1 MRVILTNNATFEPF
15 TFDELLKPLSM
26 YTTEY
31 NAVEEGLSTLGSTA
45 DLLKQYAMENQ
56 DSEAFKRYNQF
67 TSDLDSLAET
77 MASSG
82 LSAVGRKHLLNM
94 TKRYASEISPIE
106 TAVKNRAAI
115 ATEQRKLKAQKPTLM
130 FDKDFSTEVSV
141 DDMISNP
148 NLGYTSVD
156 GEDLYKAG
164 VAAAKSFSSRR
175 FNESTR
181 LALGTQYYQL
191 TQEQGVSEV
200 EAAAWLAR
208 KYNIPEL
215 DEAVSRIQKQYN
227 TNSLSDEGKL
237 ASLNYTISGIMD
249 GLVYDKKVTYQA
261 NRGFVTPKSSNT
273 KGDTSGKYEIM
284 PDYAVHFTTNKDKAP
299 EFPKIARKDYTYE
312 DYSKNFEKITAGFR
326 KNSPLSFLDHTP
338 MIYRSKK
345 DEETFNKS
353 KKKARDKI
361 DTFLY
366 DIGYSKDEIEAM
378 TDDDIESA
386 LKKYNE
392 GEAKLDMRGRNTFR
406 INLDPSTTEALLG
419 SNSGS
424 ATFKELSGFEKR
436 DKDYR
441 FTYGDESVD
450 LKYEEGKSSMILTDP
465 VEGKFI
471 LKYNGNYYEIPA
483 DVTGPNIK
491 KRLQVLTI
499 ELKGINDQQEE
510 ISNAIEA
517 LEASN
522 PQRAQYEI
530 WMRALEE
537 RKIKINESMQSLAEE
552 MLKKSTYKN
561 TNK

>member
-115 ATEQRKLKAQKPTLM
+115 AAEQRKLKAQKPTLM

-141 DDMISNP
+141 DDMINNP

-164 VAAAKSFSSRR
+164 VAAAKAFSSRR

-181 LALGTQYYQL
+181 LALGTQYHQL

-261 NRGFVTPKSSNT
+261 NRGFVTPKSSNA
-273 KGDTSGKYEIM
+273 KGDKIM
-284 PDYAVHFTTNKDKAP
+284 PDYAIHFPTNKDKAP
-299 EFPKIARKDYTYE
+299 EFPKIARKDYTYKE
-312 DYSKNFEKITAGFR
+312 YKEQYEYGLRNSRFSPNYMSLESKE
-326 KNSPLSFLDHTP
+326 S
-338 MIYRSKK
+338 
-345 DEETFNKS
+345 FNKR
-353 KKKARDKI
+353 KKKAKDKI

-366 DIGYSKDEIEAM
+366 NIGYSKDEIETM

-386 LKKYNE
+386 LKKYDE

-424 ATFKELSGFEKR
+424 ATFKEIPGFEKR
-436 DKDYR
+436 DGDYR
-441 FTYGDESVD
+441 YTYGDESVD
-450 LKYEEGKSSMILTDP
+450 LKYEEGKASMLITDP

-471 LKYNGNYYEIPA
+471 LRYNGNLYEIPA
-483 DVTGPNIK
+483 DVTGPNIR
-491 KRLQVLTI
+491 KRLQVLTT
-499 ELKGINDQQEE
+499 ELKGINDQQKE

-522 PQRAQYEI
+522 PQRAQYELF
-530 WMRALEE
+530 MRALEE
-537 RKIKINESMQSLAEE
+537 KKIMINESMQSLAEE

>member
-1 MRVILTNNATFEPF
+1 MGVILTNNASFEPF

-31 NAVEEGLSTLGSTA
+31 NAVEEGLSTLGTTA
-45 DLLKQYAMENQ
+45 DLLKQYAMEDQ

-94 TKRYASEISPIE
+94 TKRYASDIKPIE

-115 ATEQRKLKAQKPTLM
+115 AEEQRKLKAQNPTLM

-148 NLGYTSVD
+148 NLGYNTVN

-164 VAAAKSFSSRR
+164 VTAAKAFSSRR
-175 FNESTR
+175 FNDSTR

-215 DEAVSRIQKQYN
+215 DEAVSRIQRQYN

-261 NRGFVTPKSSNT
+261 NRGFVASPSSNR

-284 PDYAVHFTTNKDKAP
+284 PDYALHFPTNKDKAP
-299 EFPKIARKDYTYE
+299 KFNQIARKDYTYK
-312 DYSKNFEKITAGFR
+312 DYKEQHSFR
-326 KNSPLSFLDHTP
+326 FNPFSPNYMPLES
-338 MIYRSKK
+338 
-345 DEETFNKS
+345 EESFNKR
-353 KKKARDKI
+353 KQKAKDKI

-366 DIGYSKDEIEAM
+366 NIGYSQDEIKAM

-386 LKKYNE
+386 LKKYDE

-406 INLDPSTTEALLG
+406 INLDPSTTETLLG
-419 SNSGS
+419 SNSGL
-424 ATFKELSGFEKR
+424 ATFKEITGFEKR
-436 DKDYR
+436 DGDYSY
-441 FTYGDESVD
+441 TYGDESVD
-450 LKYEEGKSSMILTDP
+450 LEYEKDKASMILTDP
-465 VEGKFI
+465 VEGKF
-471 LKYNGNYYEIPA
+471 LLRYNGNYYEIPA
-483 DVTGPNIK
+483 DITGPNLRT
-491 KRLQVLTI
+491 RLQNLTSDLA
-499 ELKGINDQQEE
+499 EINNQQEE

-517 LEASN
+517 LESN
-522 PQRAQYEI
+522 DPRRVQYEI
-530 WMRALEE
+530 LMGALE
-537 RKIKINESMQSLAEE
+537 RGKLSINENIQSLAEE
-552 MLKKSTYKN
+552 MLKKSTYLN

>member
-1 MRVILTNNATFEPF
+1 MRIVLTNNAKFDPYTFE
-15 TFDELLKPLSM
+15 DLLRPLSM

-31 NAVEEGLSTLGSTA
+31 NAVEEGLSTLGTTA
-45 DLLKQYAMENQ
+45 DLLKQYAMEDQ

-115 ATEQRKLKAQKPTLM
+115 AAEQRKLKAQKPTLM

-164 VAAAKSFSSRR
+164 VAAAKAFSSRR
-175 FNESTR
+175 FNDSTR

-284 PDYAVHFTTNKDKAP
+284 PDYAIHLPTNKDKAP
-299 EFPKIARKDYTYE
+299 KFPKIARKDYTY
-312 DYSKNFEKITAGFR
+312 KNYKEQHSFR
-326 KNSPLSFLDHTP
+326 FNPFSPNYIPLES
-338 MIYRSKK
+338 
-345 DEETFNKS
+345 EELFNK
-353 KKKARDKI
+353 KKQKAKDKI

-366 DIGYSKDEIEAM
+366 NIGYSKDEIETM

-386 LKKYNE
+386 LKKYDE
-392 GEAKLDMRGRNTFR
+392 VEAKLDMRARNTFR

-424 ATFKELSGFEKR
+424 ATFKEITGFEKR

-441 FTYGDESVD
+441 YTYGDESVD
-450 LKYEEGKSSMILTDP
+450 LGYEEGKASMILTDP

-471 LKYNGNYYEIPA
+471 LRYNGNLYEIPA
-483 DVTGPNIK
+483 DVTGPNIRVK
-491 KRLQVLTI
+491 LQELTSGLA
-499 ELKGINDQQEE
+499 EINTQQEK

-522 PQRAQYEI
+522 PQRTQYEI
-530 WMRALEE
+530 FMRALEE

>member
-1 MRVILTNNATFEPF
+1 MGVIITSNATFEPF

-31 NAVEEGLSTLGSTA
+31 NAVEEGLSTLGTTA
-45 DLLKQYAMENQ
+45 DLLKQYAMEDQN
-56 DSEAFKRYNQF
+56 SEAFKRYSQF

-82 LSAVGRKHLLNM
+82 LSAVGRKQLLNM
-94 TKRYASEISPIE
+94 TKRYASEIKPIE
-106 TAVKNRAAI
+106 TAVKNRATI
-115 ATEQRKLKAQKPTLM
+115 AEEQRKLKAQNPTLM

-148 NLGYTSVD
+148 NLKYTTVD

-164 VAAAKSFSSRR
+164 VTAAKAFSSRR

-181 LALGTQYYQL
+181 LALGTQYHQL

-249 GLVYDKKVTYQA
+249 GLVYNKKVTYQS
-261 NRGFVTPKSSNT
+261 NRGFETPSPPNNNGS
-273 KGDTSGKYEIM
+273 SGKYEIL
-284 PDYAVHFTTNKDKAP
+284 PDYAVHFPTNKGKAP
-299 EFPKIARKDYTYE
+299 EFNQIARKDYTY
-312 DYSKNFEKITAGFR
+312 KNYKEQHSFR
-326 KNSPLSFLDHTP
+326 FNPFSPNYMPLES
-338 MIYRSKK
+338 
-345 DEETFNKS
+345 EELFNKR
-353 KKKARDKI
+353 KQKARDKV

-366 DIGYSKDEIEAM
+366 NIGYSKGEIEAM
-378 TDDDIESA
+378 TDDDIENA
-386 LKKYNE
+386 LKKYDE
-392 GEAKLDMRGRNTFR
+392 GEAKLEMRGRNTFR
-406 INLDPSTTEALLG
+406 INLDPSTTEDLLG
-419 SNSGS
+419 SNSGL
-424 ATFKELSGFEKR
+424 ATFKEITGFEKR
-436 DKDYR
+436 DGDYR
-441 FTYGDESVD
+441 YAYGDESVD
-450 LKYEEGKSSMILTDP
+450 LEYEKGKASMIITDP

-471 LKYNGNYYEIPA
+471 LRYNGNLYEIPA
-483 DVTGPNIK
+483 DITGPNIRT
-491 KRLQVLTI
+491 RLQNLTLDLA
-499 ELKGINDQQEE
+499 EINTQQEE
-510 ISNAIEA
+510 ISNAIGA

-522 PQRAQYEI
+522 PQRAQYELF
-530 WMRALEE
+530 MRALEE
-537 RKIKINESMQSLAEE
+537 KKIMINESMQSLAEE
-552 MLKKSTYKN
+552 MLKKSTYLN

>member
-45 DLLKQYAMENQ
+45 DLLKQYAMEDQ

-82 LSAVGRKHLLNM
+82 LSAVGRKHLLEM
-94 TKRYASEISPIE
+94 TKRYASEITPIE

-115 ATEQRKLKAQKPTLM
+115 AAEQRKLKAHKPTLM

-141 DDMISNP
+141 DAMISNP
-148 NLGYTSVD
+148 NLGYTTVD

-164 VAAAKSFSSRR
+164 VAAAKAFSSRR
-175 FNESTR
+175 FNDSTR
-181 LALGTQYYQL
+181 LALGTQYHQL
-191 TQEQGVSEV
+191 TQEQGVSEI

-215 DEAVSRIQKQYN
+215 DEAVSRIQRQYN
-227 TNSLSDEGKL
+227 TNSLSDEGQL

-261 NRGFVTPKSSNT
+261 NKGFVTPKPSNT
-273 KGDTSGKYEIM
+273 KGDTSGKGEIL
-284 PDYAVHFTTNKDKAP
+284 PDYAVHFTTNKDKTP
-299 EFPKIARKDYTYE
+299 EFPEIARKDYTYR
-312 DYSKNFEKITAGFR
+312 DYKKQYNEASSGPFAPNYMSLESEEAFNRR
-326 KNSPLSFLDHTP
+326 KQ
-338 MIYRSKK
+338 
-345 DEETFNKS
+345 
-353 KKKARDKI
+353 KAKDKI

-378 TDDDIESA
+378 TDKDIENA
-386 LKKYNE
+386 LKKYDE
-392 GEAKLDMRGRNTFR
+392 GEAKLDMRGRNVFR
-406 INLDPSTTEALLG
+406 INLDPSTTEDLLG
-419 SNSGS
+419 SNSGF
-424 ATFKELSGFEKR
+424 ATFKELPGFKKI
-436 DKDYR
+436 DGDYR
-441 FTYGDESVD
+441 YAYGDESVD

-471 LKYNGNYYEIPA
+471 LRYNGNLYEIPT

-491 KRLQVLTI
+491 ARLQYLTS
-499 ELKGINDQQEE
+499 ELADINAQQED

-530 WMRALEE
+530 WKRTLEE

-552 MLKKSTYKN
+552 MLKKSTFKN

>member
-1 MRVILTNNATFEPF
+1 MRIVLTNNAKFDPYTFE
-15 TFDELLKPLSM
+15 DLLRPLSM

-31 NAVEEGLSTLGSTA
+31 NAVEEGLSTLGTTA
-45 DLLKQYAMENQ
+45 DLLKQYAMEDQ

-130 FDKDFSTEVSV
+130 FDRDFSTEVSV

-148 NLGYTSVD
+148 NLGYTAVD

-249 GLVYDKKVTYQA
+249 GLVYDKKVSYQA
-261 NRGFVTPKSSNT
+261 NRGFVTPSSST
-273 KGDTSGKYEIM
+273 KKGSASGNDGIM
-284 PDYAVHFTTNKDKAP
+284 PDYAVHFQTNKDKAP
-299 EFPKIARKDYTYE
+299 EFPKIARKDYTYKE
-312 DYSKNFEKITAGFR
+312 YKEQYEYGLRNSRFSPNYMSLESKE
-326 KNSPLSFLDHTP
+326 S
-338 MIYRSKK
+338 
-345 DEETFNKS
+345 FNKM
-353 KKKARDKI
+353 KQKAKDKI

-366 DIGYSKDEIEAM
+366 NIGYSKDEIETM
-378 TDDDIESA
+378 TDDDIENA
-386 LKKYNE
+386 LKKYDE

-406 INLDPSTTEALLG
+406 INLDPSTTEDLLG
-419 SNSGS
+419 SNSGF

-471 LKYNGNYYEIPA
+471 LRYNGNLYEIPA
-483 DVTGPNIK
+483 DVTGPNIRA
-491 KRLQVLTI
+491 RLQVLTSD
-499 ELKGINDQQEE
+499 LAKINTQQEE

-522 PQRAQYEI
+522 PQRTQYEI
-530 WMRALEE
+530 LKMALEE

>member
-45 DLLKQYAMENQ
+45 DLLKQYAMEDQN
-56 DSEAFKRYNQF
+56 SEAFKRYNQF

-115 ATEQRKLKAQKPTLM
+115 AAEQRKLKAQKPTLM

-164 VAAAKSFSSRR
+164 VAAAKAFSSRR
-175 FNESTR
+175 FNDSTR

-273 KGDTSGKYEIM
+273 KGDTSGKYEIQ
-284 PDYAVHFTTNKDKAP
+284 PDYAVHFQTNKDKAP
-299 EFPKIARKDYTYE
+299 EFPKIARKDYTYK
-312 DYSKNFEKITAGFR
+312 DR
-326 KNSPLSFLDHTP
+326 KEQYEYGLRNSRFSPNYMSLES
-338 MIYRSKK
+338 
-345 DEETFNKS
+345 EEVFNKR
-353 KKKARDKI
+353 KKEAKDKI

-406 INLDPSTTEALLG
+406 INLDPSTTEDLLG
-419 SNSGS
+419 SNSGF

-471 LKYNGNYYEIPA
+471 LRYNGNLYEIPA
-483 DVTGPNIK
+483 DVTGPNIRA
-491 KRLQVLTI
+491 RLQVLTSD
-499 ELKGINDQQEE
+499 LAKINTQQEE

-522 PQRAQYEI
+522 PQRVQYEI
-530 WMRALEE
+530 FMRTLEE

>member
-1 MRVILTNNATFEPF
+1 MRVVLTNNATFEPF

-31 NAVEEGLSTLGSTA
+31 NTVEEGLSTLGSTA
-45 DLLKQYAMENQ
+45 DLLKQYAMEDQN
-56 DSEAFKRYNQF
+56 SEAFKRYNQF

-94 TKRYASEISPIE
+94 TKRYASEITPIE

-115 ATEQRKLKAQKPTLM
+115 ASEQRKLKAQKPTLM

-148 NLGYTSVD
+148 NLGYTTVD

-164 VAAAKSFSSRR
+164 VAAAKAFSSRR
-175 FNESTR
+175 FNDSTR

-215 DEAVSRIQKQYN
+215 DEAVSRIQRQYN

-261 NRGFVTPKSSNT
+261 NRGFKTTSSPDK
-273 KGDTSGKYEIM
+273 KGSSGKGEIL
-284 PDYAVHFTTNKDKAP
+284 PDYAVHFPTNKDKAP

-312 DYSKNFEKITAGFR
+312 DYSGKKSRMPHHLPGYPPQIMESEEEFNR
-326 KNSPLSFLDHTP
+326 K
-338 MIYRSKK
+338 
-345 DEETFNKS
+345 
-353 KKKARDKI
+353 KKKARDKV

-366 DIGYSKDEIEAM
+366 NIGYSKDEIETM
-378 TDDDIESA
+378 TDNDIESA

-392 GEAKLDMRGRNTFR
+392 GEAKLDMRGRNAFR

-419 SNSGS
+419 SNSGF
-424 ATFKELSGFEKR
+424 ATFKEITGFEKR
-436 DKDYR
+436 DGDYNY
-441 FTYGDESVD
+441 TYGDESVD
-450 LKYEEGKSSMILTDP
+450 LKYKKDKASMILTDP

-471 LKYNGNYYEIPA
+471 LRYNGNLYEIPT
-483 DVTGPNIK
+483 DVTGPNISN
-491 KRLQVLTI
+491 RLQGLTSD
-499 ELKGINDQQEE
+499 LAVINAQQEE
-510 ISNAIEA
+510 ISNAIET
-517 LEASN
+517 LESSS
-522 PQRAQYEI
+522 PQRVQYEI
-530 WMRALEE
+530 LMGALEE
-537 RKIKINESMQSLAEE
+537 RKLDINGNIQSLAEE
-552 MLKKSTYKN
+552 ILKKSTYLN